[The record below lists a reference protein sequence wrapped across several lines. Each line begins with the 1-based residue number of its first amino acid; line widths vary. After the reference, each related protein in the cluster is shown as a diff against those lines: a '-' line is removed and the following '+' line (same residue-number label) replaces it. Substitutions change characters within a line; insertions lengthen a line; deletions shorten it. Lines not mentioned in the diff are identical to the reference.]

1 MERMDADGGQYI
13 RADPSRSV
21 FYSREFRVI
30 ARAGRK
36 VSHLLD
42 GRSHRYT
49 CSHFSWSEGIL
60 PSETRR
66 GRDARAPRVSP
77 AIDALINTAAMGRP
91 RSHRTPAL
99 PRDARASSEGIL
111 PSETRRGRDARAPRG
126 CPRAQG
132 VTPYRIFWKPLHV
145 ICPFRHQDTQTP
157 PSPLVGL
164 GNAYRGRF
172 LGKPLRVI
180 YRFRHQDAQS
190 PPSPLVGEGGRGDE
204 GQKRAGMQNITHLS
218 QEIYLERGV
227 TPGLNGRWGNRH
239 AARCTESGID
249 QNDESRYNVKEPSL
263 CIRSPGHAYI
273 TNQQHP
279 SGRAQPVVAR
289 HVYWFRRLHVLT
301 GNPFRGEPSP
311 P

>member
-1 MERMDADGGQYI
+1 MDETQAYVFTFPLERGHLALRDAT
-13 RADPSRSV
+13 
-21 FYSREFRVI
+21 
-30 ARAGRK
+30 RAGRP
-36 VSHLLD
+36 
-42 GRSHRYT
+42 RSHGT
-49 CSHFSWSEGIL
+49 PAL
-60 PSETRR
+60 PARASSPRR
-66 GRDARAPRVSP
+66 RDAGGDARAPRVLPLTGGGFWGSLCVSS
-77 AIDALINTAAMGRP
+77 AVSGI
-91 RSHRTPAL
+91 RTPKL
-99 PRDARASSEGIL
+99 PLL
-111 PSETRRGRDARAPRG
+111 P
-126 CPRAQG
+126 
-132 VTPYRIFWKPLHV
+132 VWKKG
-145 ICPFRHQDTQTP
+145 Q
-157 PSPLVGL
+157 
-164 GNAYRGRF
+164 
-172 LGKPLRVI
+172 
-180 YRFRHQDAQS
+180 
-190 PPSPLVGEGGRGDE
+190 GDE

-218 QEIYLERGV
+218 QEIYLEQGV